1 MRILLILTSTN
12 SMPLFLFK
20 RSIWQH
26 FRTVLSCF
34 YSVVMFLALLFFSM
48 VSIFLY
54 YQSSLGNLE
63 NTSTFQKISYL
74 LPTLSF
80 YLGMLYWYMSFG
92 TSFTKRSKLIKRT
105 LFFLLVAATLFLNA
119 LLLMLFSKVGD
130 NASIYIKYY
139 FLTDFTHFKPIFFLF
154 EFVLIVFFAL
164 LALLTARH
172 IYQALKQKKR
182 SQYVHITIVLSL
194 LFLSFFS
201 FSPNHPNSVS
211 SNLLSYFLTSFHQSP
226 SKKHFA
232 AHTNASEQVT
242 NITAASFQPNIAI
255 IVLESTRRDAISA
268 YNPDLA
274 VKTEFFDELAQDSL
288 VFYRAQSSIPHTS
301 KALVSIH
308 CGVFPYP
315 NLPILES
322 VHGLPSPCLPEQLAL
337 LGYENYFMQSATH
350 YFENRQ
356 NLVEQFGFKQ
366 FFSAED
372 VDDDQYSKRYFGY
385 DDEVVL
391 KPNGDWLSTVKQP
404 FIASYLTVGTH
415 WPYEVDKEQKLHQ
428 YFEKKKHKG
437 LRLFDLQKPFN
448 NYLNLVNK
456 QDDFLRQLIQ
466 QYKDSGHYDNTL
478 FIILADHGE
487 AFGEHQPLQHN
498 NNMYPEVLDIPML
511 IHAPFAKHWHGES
524 HQLIQQSDIA
534 LMLNNVLNGKE
545 LLQDIDHQ
553 ALFSSCWYWRWCIA
567 RTDENYRYIH
577 NFDDSPDELYA
588 IANDPLMKI
597 NIASQHPERV
607 QVYRQ
612 ESLKW
617 YQQQLAHYGQYFSQY
632 DKHFYRVGSPG
643 GTNLS
648 SHQKNNKS
656 KQ

>member
-1 MRILLILTSTN
+1 MSLTSEPQSRLGKLSYFISRFLGVILL
-12 SMPLFLFK
+12 
-20 RSIWQH
+20 
-26 FRTVLSCF
+26 
-34 YSVVMFLALLFFSM
+34 LLIFFSCV
-48 VSIFLY
+48 VSLFVH
-54 YQSSLGNLE
+54 YQASLLIIEHLSGWE
-63 NTSTFQKISYL
+63 KFKFM
-74 LPTLSF
+74 LPTLCF
-80 YLGMLYWYMSFG
+80 YLGITYWYIVHSFG
-92 TSFTKRSKLIKRT
+92 EKRYFLLKRLLLFASVMA
-105 LFFLLVAATLFLNA
+105 LFFLNT
-119 LLLMLFSKVGD
+119 LLLMLFSKLGD
-130 NASIYIKYY
+130 NVSLYVLYY
-139 FLTDFTHFKPIFFLF
+139 FLTDFTYLKPSLLQFQ
-154 EFVLIVFFAL
+154 VFIAL
-164 LALLTARH
+164 LLLPF
-172 IYQALKQKKR
+172 IISSLCFGYKKCRGSLR
-182 SQYVHITIVLSL
+182 SKFL
-194 LFLSFFS
+194 LMSVYPILLLSFFS
-201 FSPNHPNSVS
+201 FSSYGANSNS
-211 SNLLSYFLTSFHQSP
+211 SNLLSYALTSFFSTP
-226 SKKHFA
+226 SLADFDQPLQKEPAPKPISSA
-232 AHTNASEQVT
+232 QEKR
-242 NITAASFQPNIAI
+242 NIV
-255 IVLESTRRDAISA
+255 IVVMESTRRDAISA

-288 VFYRAQSSIPHTS
+288 LFYRAQSSIPHTS

-356 NLVEQFGFKQ
+356 NLVERFGFKQ

-391 KPNGDWLSTVKQP
+391 KPNDDWLSTVKQP